1 MSLPEELREL
11 TDGYRFERHPYDETG
26 AEIHRLTAEGMQ
38 TLYLKVYPVRG
49 RRLER
54 ETRVLRWI
62 DGRLHA
68 PQPVFYLAQGWWEY
82 QLTTEVPG
90 TPSHQLGREER
101 ENAVRIMAEAL
112 SGIHGLDL
120 RGCPYMNTAENRIG
134 EARTSKAAETQWV
147 LNELEDNMPGEN
159 LSFTHGDYCLPNII
173 LDGGALS
180 GVIDWDHAGLADP
193 YIDLEACVWSIGYNY
208 GEDTERLI
216 QLFLREY
223 GLDELDEA
231 KLQWYA
237 RLSDL
242 TP

>member
-90 TPSHQLGREER
+90 TPSH
-101 ENAVRIMAEAL
+101 
-112 SGIHGLDL
+112 
-120 RGCPYMNTAENRIG
+120 
-134 EARTSKAAETQWV
+134 
-147 LNELEDNMPGEN
+147 
-159 LSFTHGDYCLPNII
+159 
-173 LDGGALS
+173 
-180 GVIDWDHAGLADP
+180 
-193 YIDLEACVWSIGYNY
+193 
-208 GEDTERLI
+208 
-216 QLFLREY
+216 
-223 GLDELDEA
+223 
-231 KLQWYA
+231 
-237 RLSDL
+237 
-242 TP
+242 